1 MGIAVFEGNSAFARR
16 ARLSGCILSLTLL
29 AGVSVRA
36 QDADPRDASSGQPT
50 ATREL
55 DEEVI
60 VTGQRTLRSLINE
73 AGVETE
79 NFYSRLNVVL
89 DKPEFEVHCQNEYPP
104 GSNISQR
111 VCRTRY
117 QEELES
123 RAALSAIQGFGT
135 TDDGQM
141 VFSGSSFDQQPVA
154 MQIQQEFAR
163 EVVEAVN
170 TDPELNRSAVRLLQL
185 KAAVENYQSAR
196 RQRREAERAAEEASG
211 SDD

>member
-1 MGIAVFEGNSAFARR
+1 MFELNSAFSRP

-29 AGVSVRA
+29 AGVGVRA
-36 QDADPRDASSGQPT
+36 QDADPGDASPGRQT
-50 ATREL
+50 ATREA

-60 VTGQRTLRSLINE
+60 VTGERTLRSLINE
-73 AGVETE
+73 AGIETE
-79 NFYSRLNVVL
+79 NFYARLNVVL

-104 GSNISQR
+104 GSSISQR

-135 TDDGQM
+135 TDDGQV
-141 VFSGSSFDQQPVA
+141 VFSGSSFDQLPIA
-154 MQIQQEFAR
+154 MQMQQEFAK

-170 TDPELNRSAVRLLQL
+170 SDPELNRSAVRLLQL
-185 KAAVENYQSAR
+185 KAAVDNYQSPR
-196 RQRREAERAAEEASG
+196 QQRREAERAAKETSA